1 MINSKNIII
10 ASLLII
16 ALSFVYYFIIFL
28 PNKEKAERELK
39 KEIFNSDLR
48 FKTEQAQ
55 NKENNLNNC
64 LAEVNKRYQK
74 SWDFNCRKFALDGKG
89 KSCIL
94 PIYLAN
100 LIKKSYREDQELCIK
115 KYK

>member
-10 ASLLII
+10 TLLLII

-28 PNKEKAERELK
+28 PNKESAKRELEREK
-39 KEIFNSDLR
+39 FNAELR

-64 LAEVNKRYQK
+64 IATAHEYLSSNWKLRCSDYGLNNKKENCNLPAYFAEDLNKDYK
-74 SWDFNCRKFALDGKG
+74 
-89 KSCIL
+89 
-94 PIYLAN
+94 
-100 LIKKSYREDQELCIK
+100 EDQELCIK